1 MTYDTVSVIWDTIQ
15 ERFYNMIQE
24 LTDEELSYGVGSA
37 TIGYMI
43 RHNAEVEYLFTE
55 WYFGQELPADVEIR
69 TSRGPSGDPNRYT
82 SILDMLQLI
91 QHSQHHIRQAMCTL
105 PEQAWHVPVKSPMGT
120 ITPLQA
126 VGRLLYHS
134 SLHAGQI
141 AFILKHTNPAS
152 ISARQQ
158 RSAPATLH

>member
-15 ERFYNMIQE
+15 ERFYQMVQE
-24 LTDEELSYGVGSA
+24 LTDDELSYGVGSA

-82 SILDMLQLI
+82 SILDMLQLFN
-91 QHSQHHIRQAMCTL
+91 IRNIIF
-105 PEQAWHVPVKSPMGT
+105 VKRCVRCPN
-120 ITPLQA
+120 
-126 VGRLLYHS
+126 
-134 SLHAGQI
+134 
-141 AFILKHTNPAS
+141 KHGMF
-152 ISARQQ
+152 R
-158 RSAPATLH
+158 